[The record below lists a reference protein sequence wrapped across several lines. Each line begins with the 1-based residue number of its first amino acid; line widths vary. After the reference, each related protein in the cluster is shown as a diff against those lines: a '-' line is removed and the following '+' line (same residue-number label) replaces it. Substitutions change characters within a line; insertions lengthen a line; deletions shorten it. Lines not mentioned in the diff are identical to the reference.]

1 MAYVIRSTE
10 RDGTGPVRVT
20 VVTDHLELV
29 RLVVPFRNTSTER
42 LDELVS
48 STLERRRPIPRGLG
62 DPNG

>member
-10 RDGTGPVRVT
+10 RDGGGPVRVT
-20 VVTDHLELV
+20 IVTDHLELV
-29 RLVVPFRNTSTER
+29 RLVVPFRNTSAER

-48 STLERRRPIPRGLG
+48 STLARRPTPPRGLG